1 MMRFREPLALIVGS
15 VLLLVTACDGEGSED
30 RAQDTAATTQVSGET
45 LTESTADSNAAA
57 EAEALAAAQAA
68 TEEEALAAAQAAADA
83 AAEALEA
90 QQEAQG
96 GGSAVLTIGDTT
108 WTFDSVLCAFGPDE
122 IGQEGA
128 EFVLSALQD
137 DLQLYVSIDEFGH
150 YVSIDDIENFDDPSV
165 SMTAD
170 DTAASLNG
178 ADEFLVELDGKRA
191 TAEGFFIDYSTDGL
205 EGTEGTLEAT
215 CP

>member
-1 MMRFREPLALIVGS
+1 MTGWGARPVRPGHAS
-15 VLLLVTACDGEGSED
+15 DDS
-30 RAQDTAATTQVSGET
+30 TAATTQATDEEV
-45 LTESTADSNAAA
+45 TESTGDSNASA
-57 EAEALAAAQAA
+57 
-68 TEEEALAAAQAAADA
+68 EEEALAAAQAAAEAAADA
-83 AAEALEA
+83 AAETLEA
-90 QQEAQG
+90 QQEAEG
-96 GGSAVLTIGDTT
+96 GGSAVITVGDET
-108 WTFDSVLCAFGPDE
+108 WAFDSVLCAFGPDE

-137 DLQLYVSIDEFGH
+137 GLQLYVSIDEFGH

-191 TAEGFFIDYSTDGL
+191 TAEGFFIDYSTDGM

>member
-1 MMRFREPLALIVGS
+1 MI
-15 VLLLVTACDGEGSED
+15 
-30 RAQDTAATTQVSGET
+30 
-45 LTESTADSNAAA
+45 
-57 EAEALAAAQAA
+57 
-68 TEEEALAAAQAAADA
+68 
-83 AAEALEA
+83 
-90 QQEAQG
+90 
-96 GGSAVLTIGDTT
+96 TIGDET
-108 WTFDSVLCAFGPDE
+108 WTFDSVLRGFGPDE

-137 DLQLYVSIDEFGH
+137 GLQLYVSIDEFGH
-150 YVSIDDIENFDDPSV
+150 YVSIDDIENFDDPSL

-178 ADEFLVELDGKRA
+178 ADQFLVELDGRRA

-205 EGTEGTLEAT
+205 ESTEGTLEAT

>member
-68 TEEEALAAAQAAADA
+68 ADA

-108 WTFDSVLCAFGPDE
+108 WTFESVLCAFGPDE

>member
-45 LTESTADSNAAA
+45 LTASTADSNAAA
-57 EAEALAAAQAA
+57 EAEAR
-68 TEEEALAAAQAAADA
+68 AAAQAAADA